1 MSPAD
6 RDHAPVSDFTFHMLE
21 LDGRMVDTEL
31 NVQAL
36 PDFPQ
41 DAFTDR
47 GGDVCDCNMAGKSVA
62 FGTYAPYVEIVHVV
76 HSLNFADR
84 GFDLRQLHSPWS
96 AFQQNVQG
104 FPNDA
109 ETGPEDQNA
118 DPE

>member
-47 GGDVCDCNMAGKSVA
+47 GGDVCD
-62 FGTYAPYVEIVHVV
+62 
-76 HSLNFADR
+76 
-84 GFDLRQLHSPWS
+84 
-96 AFQQNVQG
+96 
-104 FPNDA
+104 
-109 ETGPEDQNA
+109 
-118 DPE
+118 